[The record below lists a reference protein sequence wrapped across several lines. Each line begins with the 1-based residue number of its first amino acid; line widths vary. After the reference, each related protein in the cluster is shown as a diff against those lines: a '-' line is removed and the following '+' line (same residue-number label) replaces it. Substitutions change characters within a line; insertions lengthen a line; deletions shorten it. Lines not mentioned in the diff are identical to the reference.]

1 MQKDNNYKVDSDIK
15 VEVVS
20 DIDQNTTEETKQE
33 EYSRKQA
40 AYKLGI
46 SISTLDRL
54 IKKGDARLLPRYY
67 KIGSQYRF
75 LKKSVEEFKEIIPTI
90 LGELYESVTK
100 LAHKKS

>member
-1 MQKDNNYKVDSDIK
+1 MQNYNNNIIDGNNIGS
-15 VEVVS
+15 EVVLYN
-20 DIDQNTTEETKQE
+20 QKNTIKETKQE
-33 EYSRKQA
+33 EYSRKQV

-75 LKKSVEEFKEIIPTI
+75 LKKSVEEFKENNPYYTRRVI
-90 LGELYESVTK
+90 
-100 LAHKKS
+100 

>member
-20 DIDQNTTEETKQE
+20 DIDKNTIEETKRE

-75 LKKSVEEFKEIIPTI
+75 LKKSVEEFKENNPYYTRRVIWVSYKT
-90 LGELYESVTK
+90 GS
-100 LAHKKS
+100 

>member
-1 MQKDNNYKVDSDIK
+1 MQKDNNYKVDSDVK
-15 VEVVS
+15 VEAVS
-20 DIDQNTTEETKQE
+20 DTTDNTVEETKHE

-46 SISTLDRL
+46 SVSTLDRL

-75 LKKSVEEFKEIIPTI
+75 LKKSVEEFKENNPYYIRRVI
-90 LGELYESVTK
+90 
-100 LAHKKS
+100 

>member
-1 MQKDNNYKVDSDIK
+1 MQKDNNYKVDSDVK
-15 VEVVS
+15 VEAVS
-20 DIDQNTTEETKQE
+20 DVTDNIVEETKHE

-46 SISTLDRL
+46 SVSTLDRL

-75 LKKSVEEFKEIIPTI
+75 LKKSVEEFKENNPYYIRRV
-90 LGELYESVTK
+90 L
-100 LAHKKS
+100 